1 MGFGSSLDKRG
12 RLKLIKDPVH
22 GYVELNLFELRIVDT
37 RVFQRLRRIGQLP
50 LAYLV
55 YPGARHSRFD
65 HSLGSFHLAKEYASH
80 LGLDEY
86 RSKVVTVAAL
96 LHDIGHTP
104 YSHLL
109 ESLLLEHGVSHED
122 ISIKFILE
130 EPELASAIE
139 DYGIRPRDVADVL
152 LKKTRESSIIS
163 GPVDVDRLD
172 YLVRDSYFTG
182 AMYGLIDT
190 RRIIRLSAF
199 VDGKLVVNIRGLGA
213 IEELAIARL
222 QSFLNIYFHHA
233 TRGAQQLLLNAV
245 KKLEDELNLANMSVE
260 EYIEHDDLTVWAL
273 LRSNNKTREIIKR
286 LENRRLPKRV
296 YETRVI
302 GEHPH
307 YNILKNRDI
316 QAKVAEEIAHEAGI
330 DPSLVWIDT
339 PYVPPVSTDE
349 SVYVPFFVEE
359 GEYSR
364 LVEVESPFLKQVR
377 EAFNIIRVY
386 TDSAER
392 EKVTKAAARFFG
404 QPTLR

>member
-1 MGFGSSLDKRG
+1 LDKRRG
-12 RLKLIKDPVH
+12 RLKLIKDPLH
-22 GYVELNLFELRIVDT
+22 GYVELNLSELRIVDT

-65 HSLGSFHLAKEYASH
+65 HSLGSFHLAKEYVTH

-86 RSKVVTVAAL
+86 WSKVVTVAAL
-96 LHDIGHTP
+96 LHDVGHTP

-109 ESLLLEHGVSHED
+109 ESILLEHGVSHED
-122 ISIKFILE
+122 ISIKLILE

-139 DYGIRPRDVADVL
+139 DYEVRPRDVADVL

-163 GPVDVDRLD
+163 GPIDVDRLD

-190 RRIIRLSAF
+190 RRIIRLSSF
-199 VDGKLVVNIRGLGA
+199 VEGRLAVHIRGLGA

-245 KKLEDELNLANMSVE
+245 KKLEEELNIASMSLE
-260 EYIEHDDLTVWAL
+260 EYIEHDDLTIWAL
-273 LRSNNKTREIIKR
+273 LRSSNKTRDIIKR
-286 LENRRLPKRV
+286 LESRKLPKRV
-296 YETRVI
+296 YETRMI

-316 QAKVAEEIAHEAGI
+316 QAKVSEEIAGEAGVEP
-330 DPSLVWIDT
+330 DLVWIDT

-359 GEYSR
+359 GAATR
-364 LVEVESPFLKQVR
+364 LVEVESPFLKQVS

-392 EKVTKAAARFFG
+392 EKIAKAAARFFG
-404 QPTLR
+404 SPTMR